1 MNMPKLSVALTIL
14 LVLCFGV
21 NGWTAQSQKVSIE
34 TKEKTERSA
43 QPEVAPVVYNDPLGR
58 STPQGT
64 VLGFMKAAAQEDYEQ
79 ALRYLDTRTA
89 GPAAQKLIVGLQ
101 AILERGFSGNLGV
114 LSNKPEGSLD
124 DDLLPT
130 VERVGTVKTASGSFD
145 ILLERLQRGKDPAIW
160 LFSAATLTRVPGIQR
175 ELDVHS
181 LDDYLP
187 RFLVSTWFLWFP
199 LWQWILFLLLIPLS
213 YALAAVATRLLT
225 PLVLLTLRRMVKVRA
240 DHHVVR
246 LTGPVRIL
254 MFALAIWVISLYSRS
269 LLGSLFWT
277 YVAST
282 LTVIGATWLCVRV
295 MDIVFK
301 LKQRQFSVTSSSK
314 VSLLQLVEKLCK
326 VLGVIAGAL
335 VILHIAGINIAA
347 AITGLGIGGIAI
359 AFAAQKTLENLFGG
373 VMIISDRPIRVGDF
387 CRAGDTLGTVE
398 NIGLRSTRIRTLKR
412 TVVSVPNGQLAVMNL
427 ENFAVRD
434 KIWFHHHLSLRYE
447 TTADQLRYILAEI
460 RKMLYGHP
468 KVESMSARVR
478 FVGFETSSLNLEVF
492 AYILET
498 EYEPFLQVQEDLLL
512 RIMDIVEGSGSGFA
526 FPAQINYVG
535 GDVSLDAKKGQ
546 EAMAAVRQWRGQ
558 NRLPFPDFSPEA
570 IAEMENKTEYP
581 PPESALR
588 NKTKE

>member
-1 MNMPKLSVALTIL
+1 MRKIGL
-14 LVLCFGV
+14 LIIFLFVLCVGAD
-21 NGWTAQSQKVSIE
+21 GWTAQPQRISVEAKGKAQRP
-34 TKEKTERSA
+34 TE
-43 QPEVAPVVYNDPLGR
+43 PEVAPVVYNDPLGR

-101 AILERGFSGNLGV
+101 AILERGFSGNLGL

-130 VERVGTVKTASGSFD
+130 VERVGTVKMASGSID
-145 ILLERLQRGKDPAIW
+145 ILLERAQRGKEPPIW

-175 ELDVHS
+175 ELDVHT

-199 LWQWILFLLLIPLS
+199 LWQWILFLLLVPLS
-213 YALAAVATRLLT
+213 YALAAVATRLIT
-225 PLVLLTLRRMVKVRA
+225 PLVLLSLRRMVKVRA
-240 DHHVVR
+240 EQHVVR

-301 LKQRQFSVTSSSK
+301 LKKRQFSVTSSSK
-314 VSLLQLVEKLCK
+314 VSLLQLLEKLCK
-326 VLGVIAGAL
+326 VLAVIAGAL
-335 VILHIAGINIAA
+335 VILYLAGINIAA

-387 CRAGDTLGTVE
+387 CRAADTMGTVE

-434 KIWFHHHLSLRYE
+434 KIWFHHHLGLRYE
-447 TTADQLRYILAEI
+447 TTADQLRYILVEI

-478 FVGFETSSLNLEVF
+478 FVGFGSSFFNLEIF

-526 FPAQINYVG
+526 FPSQTTYLA
-535 GDVSLDAKKGQ
+535 GDRGLDAGKTR
-546 EAMAAVRQWRGQ
+546 EATDMVRLWREQG
-558 NRLPFPDFSPEA
+558 RLPFPDFSPETV
-570 IAEMENKTEYP
+570 AEIENKTEYP

-588 NKTKE
+588 NKKKE